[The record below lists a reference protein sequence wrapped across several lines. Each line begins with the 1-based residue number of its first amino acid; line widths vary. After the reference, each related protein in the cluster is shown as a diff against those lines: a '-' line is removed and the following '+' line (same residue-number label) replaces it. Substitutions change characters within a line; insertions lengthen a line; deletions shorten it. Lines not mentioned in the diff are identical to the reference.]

1 MIIEEFQNDSGKKT
15 SEQLRDLRK
24 VTAELKKKAG
34 AMDAREIEELCSPLN
49 TVTEKLITSK
59 GDFRKKDLEL
69 LGQLSL
75 AIRAAVKPG
84 NSGSSLARDISKT
97 VIGAGA
103 AR

>member
-1 MIIEEFQNDSGKKT
+1 
-15 SEQLRDLRK
+15 
-24 VTAELKKKAG
+24 
-34 AMDAREIEELCSPLN
+34 MDAREIKELCTPLA

-59 GDFRKKDLEL
+59 GDFKKKDIEL

-84 NSGSSLARDISKT
+84 NAASSLARDISKT
-97 VIGAGA
+97 VIDAGA